1 MITKIFSKFLQ
12 FFGFEIIKKH
22 RSKEL
27 QLYHELF
34 PKESITNKRFYN
46 IGAGTFNHP
55 YWTNVDVY
63 SEWYSNMLKNRKFL
77 NYDLFS
83 LEKLPIPD
91 NSAEIVYSSHT
102 IEHVNDEAAQNL
114 FNEAYRVLR
123 TGGIFRFSTPNID
136 LEYRAYKKNDRH
148 FFEWIDV
155 YSRPIN
161 YNRLKIKIPMRNAST
176 AQIFLHHFASYVS
189 ELFID
194 DSIPKISDKE
204 LEEIFQNNSY
214 KDALNYILSKCS
226 LEKLPKLYYGNHMN
240 WWNEKKASEMLDKAG
255 FKKIYRSGYGQ
266 SFSPVLRDTSLFDNT
281 HLKVSLYM
289 EAIK

>member
-1 MITKIFSKFLQ
+1 MINKFMQ
-12 FFGFEIIKKH
+12 FFGLEIKKK
-22 RSKEL
+22 RDPYEL

-34 PKESITNKRFYN
+34 PKDSITNKRFYN

-63 SEWYSNMLKNRKFL
+63 SEWYSDMLKNQKFL
-77 NYDLFS
+77 NYNLFS

-102 IEHVNDEAAQNL
+102 IEHINDEAAQNL
-114 FNEAYRVLR
+114 FNEAYRVLKI
-123 TGGIFRFSTPNID
+123 GGIFRFSTPNIN
-136 LEYRAYKKNDRH
+136 LEYRAYKENDRH
-148 FFEWIDV
+148 YFYWIDK
-155 YSRPIN
+155 YSNPIQ
-161 YNRLKIKIPMRNAST
+161 YNRIKIKIPMSQAST
-176 AQIFLHHFASYVS
+176 AQIFLHHFAAYVS

-204 LEEIFQNNSY
+204 LEEIFQKNNF
-214 KDALNYILSKCS
+214 KDALNYIIDKCS
-226 LEKLPKLYYGNHMN
+226 LEKLPKLHYGNHMN
-240 WWNEKKASEMLDKAG
+240 WWNEKKAFDMLSKGG

-266 SFSPVLRDTSLFDNT
+266 SFSPILRNTSLFDNT
-281 HLKVSLYM
+281 HLKISLYM

>member
-1 MITKIFSKFLQ
+1 MITKILSKFIQ
-12 FFGFEIIKKH
+12 FFGFEIKKKH
-22 RSKEL
+22 TLKEL

-63 SEWYSNMLKNRKFL
+63 NEWYSYKLKNRKFL
-77 NYDLFS
+77 NYNLFS

-123 TGGIFRFSTPNID
+123 PGGIFRFSTPNID
-136 LEYRAYKKNDRH
+136 LEYRAYKNNDRH
-148 FFEWIDV
+148 YFYWIDM
-155 YSRPIN
+155 YSNPIV
-161 YNRLKIKIPMRNAST
+161 YNRVKIKIRMSEAST
-176 AQIFLHHFASYVS
+176 AQIFLHHFAAYVS

-204 LEEIFQNNSY
+204 LEEIFHNNSY
-214 KDALNYILSKCS
+214 KDALNYIISKFS
-226 LEKLPKLYYGNHMN
+226 LEKLTKLYYGNHMN
-240 WWNEKKASEMLDKAG
+240 WWNEKKASEMLSKGG

-266 SFSPVLRDTSLFDNT
+266 SFSPILRNTSLFDNT
-281 HLKVSLYM
+281 HLKISLYM